1 MGTKTFVKLKAE
13 PYKAIANKTRID
25 IGERKLEE
33 IRQYYDKHKK
43 GNYMPP
49 IFDEFIICLDV
60 TDSIMKTC
68 IKTIENNLQLEQ
80 FYEVADV
87 FEKNKIIKNVMD
99 IADEILSKGYKTYK
113 KEKKVYN
120 TFYVKYKDSVNIEIT
135 VYDVDNKIIGVLEA
149 CYLSKEDNYFLN
161 VETDG
166 FDLKDEKKKQET
178 KDFFTSAFDVFLTV
192 SYYMQNFNSDIEYSK
207 IEVRDN
213 KQNSKNK
220 YNGGYS
226 QKIVLKSKKKRYII
240 KDTDDFKKRNE
251 ANYRVS
257 SWLTRGHYRRCGK
270 DKVIKYILP
279 TVHTRKKAN
288 AGDTNNKTYEIK

>member
-1 MGTKTFVKLKAE
+1 MGTIKLKAE
-13 PYKAIANKTRID
+13 PYKSIANKTRID
-25 IGERKLEE
+25 IGEKKLDE
-33 IRQYYDKHKK
+33 IRKYYDKHKK
-43 GNYMPP
+43 DNYMPP
-49 IFDEFIICLDV
+49 IFDEFIICLDI
-60 TDSIMKTC
+60 TDTMMKVC
-68 IKTIENNLQLEQ
+68 IENVKNNLQVEQ
-80 FYEVADV
+80 LYQIADV
-87 FEKNKIIKNVMD
+87 FERNKIIKNVMD
-99 IADEILSKGYKTYK
+99 IAEDVLNKGYKTYR

-135 VYDVDNKIIGVLEA
+135 VYDVDNKVIGVLEA

-161 VETDG
+161 VEANK
-166 FDLKDEKKKQET
+166 FNFENEKSER
-178 KDFFTSAFDVFLTV
+178 DFFASAFDVFLSV

-226 QKIVLKSKKKRYII
+226 QKITLKSKKKRYII